1 MGKTHEI
8 TSVEVIA
15 PYGVLSDEVINYLAD
30 LLYPMVM
37 EDLNKKQAEIPSAET
52 KEQTKG
58 GDV

>member
-8 TSVEVIA
+8 TSAEVIA
-15 PYGVLSDEVINYLAD
+15 PYGVLSDEVINYLAA

-37 EDLNKKQAEIPSAET
+37 EELNKKQAEIRSAET

-58 GDV
+58 GE

>member
-15 PYGVLSDEVINYLAD
+15 PYGVLSDEVIDYLAE

-37 EDLNKKQAEIPSAET
+37 EELNNPVCGNEGTDE
-52 KEQTKG
+52 G
-58 GDV
+58 R

>member
-37 EDLNKKQAEIPSAET
+37 EDLNKKQAENQPAET
-52 KEQTKG
+52 EVQTCE
-58 GDV
+58 

>member
-8 TSVEVIA
+8 TSVEVLA

-37 EDLNKKQAEIPSAET
+37 EDLNKKQAESQTAET
-52 KEQTKG
+52 E
-58 GDV
+58 V